1 MTAQQIDFKRI
12 ILALRSRK
20 YTPEQMGSFMR
31 QYYHKHLKGSEVPVV
46 YADSLTQTLDEASKI
61 FDGTLFSK

>member
-1 MTAQQIDFKRI
+1 MSEQQKDFKKI

-31 QYYHKHLKGSEVPVV
+31 QYYKKHLADIPVTQD
-46 YADSLTQTLDEASKI
+46 DSQTLDDVSI
-61 FDGTLFSK
+61 FDGKLPLFNH